1 MSLDLSGFRQNQI
14 EIEGVEDEAVD
25 IEEMPRTEEDII
37 EENKMLKENLECYK
51 KLAENLQIEK
61 NEYYGL
67 ICDYERCLHSHGI
80 NFKRWKEQYEKDYQ
94 KYGTHN
100 KYDIEIIDQ
109 NMERT
114 RALMRE
120 RRRQRKLMEGN

>member
-1 MSLDLSGFRQNQI
+1 MSLDLSGGRQNQI
-14 EIEGVEDEAVD
+14 EIEGVEDEPVN

-37 EENKMLKENLECYK
+37 DENRILEENLECYK
-51 KLAENLQIEK
+51 KLVADLQTEK

-67 ICDYERCLHSHGI
+67 ICDYEKCLSSHGI

-94 KYGTHN
+94 KYGTHDR
-100 KYDIEIIDQ
+100 YDIEIIDQ

-120 RRRQRKLMEGN
+120 RRRQRKLMEGK